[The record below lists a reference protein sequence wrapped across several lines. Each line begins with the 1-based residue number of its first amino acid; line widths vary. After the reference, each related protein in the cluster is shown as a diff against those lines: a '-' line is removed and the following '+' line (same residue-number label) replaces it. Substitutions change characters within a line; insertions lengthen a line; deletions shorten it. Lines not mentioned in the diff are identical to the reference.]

1 MKLAS
6 LVAVGDEVEVKI
18 ISLDAKKHRLG
29 LSLRQV
35 KSNPWTEVTF
45 KSGENVITGKVESA
59 NDRGAFVAVA
69 GCRWLLTNESNH

>member
-1 MKLAS
+1 MSLAS

-35 KSNPWTEVTF
+35 KSNPWKEVSF
-45 KSGENVITGKVESA
+45 KAGDVITGNSRISERSWCVSLQSLKM
-59 NDRGAFVAVA
+59 
-69 GCRWLLTNESNH
+69 